1 MRGGRG
7 LGRGRGGR
15 GRGLRV
21 PPRRTCAAGPAP
33 PGRPLTPC
41 PPVPA
46 GPGEEPPDVRR
57 AGGGGGPEGAD
68 QGADREE
75 LAAGAGKHAAQNARQ
90 PGAARPVP
98 GAAADWF
105 PAILRPGAGHGT
117 AARPAGLTGLGALGV
132 AMGGTAAPPASGL
145 PAEGLVAC
153 GPSPAPCRTPHPA
166 RGSPHSTA
174 SLVPPSPLVRRRLR
188 S

>member
-7 LGRGRGGR
+7 LGRGAG
-15 GRGLRV
+15 
-21 PPRRTCAAGPAP
+21 AGPARP
-33 PGRPLTPC
+33 PEAHVCGGTRAPGPPLTPC

-166 RGSPHSTA
+166 RGSPHSSA
-174 SLVPPSPLVRRRLR
+174 SLVPLSPLVRRRLR